1 MSGKDEQMATGLADK
16 VVAGDRRAAARLIS
30 LIEDGDES
38 IRPELAELHYRGG
51 KAHIVG
57 VTGSPGAGKS
67 TLIHK
72 LARSWRRRGR
82 TVGVI
87 AVDPSSPF
95 TGGALLGDRIR
106 MQDLATDSGVF
117 IRSMSSRGSSGGV
130 AKATADAVR
139 VLDALGM
146 DIVVVETVGAGQ
158 SEVAVMDVVH
168 TVLVVVVPGLGDDI
182 QAIKA
187 GILEIGDIFV
197 INKADRDGVEA
208 AQRELE
214 MMLELDDG
222 SRTGWRPPILR
233 TIASKSE
240 GIDALVDKI
249 GEHWDMI
256 RKEGLLEE
264 AERKRC
270 KREVLELLKHKAV
283 LSLLAEYGP
292 DDFDALVKA
301 VADRKMHPHDAVEKI
316 MEKRKEKKNA

>member
-1 MSGKDEQMATGLADK
+1 MAQGLAEK
-16 VVAGDRRAAARLIS
+16 VAAGDRRAAARLIS

-38 IRPELAELHYRGG
+38 IGPELAALHNGG
-51 KAHIVG
+51 GRAHIVG
-57 VTGSPGAGKS
+57 VTGTPGAGKS

-72 LARSWRRRGR
+72 LAHGWRRMDR

-95 TGGALLGDRIR
+95 SGGALLGDRIR
-106 MQDLATDSGVF
+106 MQDLATDPGVF
-117 IRSMSSRGSSGGV
+117 IRSMSTRGSAGGV
-130 AKATADAVR
+130 ARATADAVR

-146 DIVVVETVGAGQ
+146 DLVIVETVGAGQ

-214 MMLELDDG
+214 MMLELDDD
-222 SRTGWRPPILR
+222 SRKGWRPPILR
-233 TIASKSE
+233 TVASRSE
-240 GIDALVDKI
+240 GIDALIEKI
-249 GEHWDMI
+249 DEHRQMMQ
-256 RKEGLLEE
+256 REGLLEE
-264 AERKRC
+264 SERRRC
-270 KREVLELLKHKAV
+270 RREVLELLKHKAV
-283 LSLLAEYGP
+283 LSLLADYGP

-301 VADRKMHPHDAVEKI
+301 VADRKIHPHDAVEKI
-316 MEKRKEKKNA
+316 MEKRKGKK

>member
-1 MSGKDEQMATGLADK
+1 MGLAER
-16 VVAGDRRAAARLIS
+16 VASGDRRAAARLIS

-38 IRPELAELHYRGG
+38 IRAELAELHCRGG

-72 LARSWRRRGR
+72 LARTWRQRGR
-82 TVGVI
+82 TVGII

-106 MQDLATDSGVF
+106 MQELSTDPGVF
-117 IRSMSSRGSSGGV
+117 IRSMSSRGNLGGV
-130 AKATADAVR
+130 ARATADAVR

-146 DIVVVETVGAGQ
+146 EKVIVETVGAGQ
-158 SEVAVMDVVH
+158 SEVAVMDLVH

-214 MMLELDDG
+214 MMLELGGD
-222 SRTGWRPPILR
+222 RTGWRPPILR
-233 TIASKSE
+233 TVARTGD
-240 GIDALVDKI
+240 GIDDLLDRI
-249 GEHWDMI
+249 EEHWAMI
-256 RKEGLLEE
+256 RREGLLEE
-264 AERKRC
+264 SERQRC
-270 KREVLELLKHKAV
+270 RREVIELLKHKAV

-292 DDFDALVKA
+292 DDFDALIRS

-316 MEKRKEKKNA
+316 MEKRKGKK

>member
-1 MSGKDEQMATGLADK
+1 MGLAER
-16 VVAGDRRAAARLIS
+16 VASGDRRAAARLIS
-30 LIEDGDES
+30 QIEDGDES
-38 IRPELAELHYRGG
+38 IRPELADLHSRGG

-72 LARSWRRRGR
+72 LARTWRERGK
-82 TVGVI
+82 TVGII

-106 MQDLATDSGVF
+106 MQELSTDQGVF
-117 IRSMSSRGSSGGV
+117 IRSMSSRGNPGGV

-146 DIVVVETVGAGQ
+146 DKVIVETVGAGQ

-208 AQRELE
+208 AQLELQ
-214 MMLELDDG
+214 MMLELG
-222 SRTGWRPPILR
+222 GEQKGWRPPIVKTVAR
-233 TIASKSE
+233 TGD
-240 GIDALVDKI
+240 GIGTLVDEIEK
-249 GEHWDMI
+249 HWDMI
-256 RKEGLLEE
+256 KREGLLEE
-264 AERKRC
+264 SERQRC
-270 KREVLELLKHKAV
+270 RREVIELLKHKAV
-283 LSLLAEYGP
+283 LSLLSEYGS
-292 DDFDALVKA
+292 DDFDALIRD
-301 VADRKMHPHDAVEKI
+301 VASRKMHPHDAVEKI
-316 MEKRKEKKNA
+316 MEKRKGKK

>member
-1 MSGKDEQMATGLADK
+1 MGLAEK
-16 VVAGDRRAAARLIS
+16 VASGDRRAAARLIS

-38 IRPELAELHYRGG
+38 IRTELADLHQRGG

-72 LARSWRRRGR
+72 MAREWRQRGK
-82 TVGVI
+82 TVGII

-106 MQDLATDSGVF
+106 MQELSTDQGVF
-117 IRSMSSRGSSGGV
+117 IRSMSSRGNPGGV

-146 DIVVVETVGAGQ
+146 ENIIVETVGAGQ

-214 MMLELDDG
+214 MMLELG
-222 SRTGWRPPILR
+222 GGTKGWRPPIVMTVAR
-233 TIASKSE
+233 TGD
-240 GIDALVDKI
+240 GIGGLVDEI
-249 GEHWDMI
+249 ERHWDMI
-256 RKEGLLEE
+256 KREGLLEE
-264 AERKRC
+264 AERQRC
-270 KREVLELLKHKAV
+270 RREVLELLKHKAV
-283 LSLLAEYGP
+283 LSLISEYGP
-292 DDFDALVKA
+292 DDFDALIHE
-301 VADRKMHPHDAVEKI
+301 VAKRKMHPHDAVEKI
-316 MEKRKEKKNA
+316 MERRKK

>member
-1 MSGKDEQMATGLADK
+1 MGLAEK
-16 VVAGDRRAAARLIS
+16 VASGDRRAAARLIS

-38 IRPELAELHYRGG
+38 IRTELADLHCRGG
-51 KAHIVG
+51 HAHIVG

-72 LARSWRRRGR
+72 LAREWRQRGK
-82 TVGVI
+82 TVGII

-106 MQDLATDSGVF
+106 MQELSTDQGVF
-117 IRSMSSRGSSGGV
+117 IRSMSSRGNPGGV

-146 DIVVVETVGAGQ
+146 EKVIVETVGAGQ

-187 GILEIGDIFV
+187 GILEIGDLFV

-214 MMLELDDG
+214 MMLELEG
-222 SRTGWRPPILR
+222 EAKGWRPPIVK
-233 TIASKSE
+233 TIARTGE
-240 GIDALVDKI
+240 GIGELVDNI
-249 GEHWDMI
+249 EGHWDMI
-256 RKEGLLEE
+256 KREGLLEE
-264 AERKRC
+264 SERQRC
-270 KREVLELLKHKAV
+270 RREVLELLKHKAV
-283 LSLLAEYGP
+283 LALLSEYGP
-292 DDFDALVKA
+292 DDFDALVRE
-301 VADRKMHPHDAVEKI
+301 VARRKLHPHDAVEKI
-316 MEKRKEKKNA
+316 MEKRKK

>member
-1 MSGKDEQMATGLADK
+1 MPTDLAGG
-16 VVAGDRRAAARLIS
+16 VLAGDRRAAARLIT
-30 LIEDGDES
+30 LIEDGDCS
-38 IRPELAELHYRGG
+38 IRPALARLHLRGG

-57 VTGSPGAGKS
+57 VTGTPGAGKS

-72 LARSWRRRGR
+72 MAKSWRKAKKS
-82 TVGVI
+82 VGII

-130 AKATADAVR
+130 ARATADAVR

-146 DIVVVETVGAGQ
+146 DIVIVETVGAGQ
-158 SEVAVMDVVH
+158 SEVAVMDVVQ
-168 TVLVVVVPGLGDDI
+168 TVVVVVVPGLGDDI

-214 MMLELDDG
+214 MMLELGD
-222 SRTGWRPPILR
+222 SCRKGWRPKIVR
-233 TIASKSE
+233 TVASRSQ
-240 GIDALVDKI
+240 GIDELIENIESHREMMK
-249 GEHWDMI
+249 
-256 RKEGLLEE
+256 REGLLEQS
-264 AERKRC
+264 ERKRC
-270 KREVLELLKHKAV
+270 RREVLELLKHKAV

-301 VADRKMHPHDAVEKI
+301 VAERKIHPHDAVERI
-316 MEKRKEKKNA
+316 MEKKKR

>member
-1 MSGKDEQMATGLADK
+1 MGLAER
-16 VVAGDRRAAARLIS
+16 VASGDRRAAARLIS
-30 LIEDGDES
+30 QIEDGDES
-38 IRPELAELHYRGG
+38 IRPELADLHGRGG

-72 LARSWRRRGR
+72 LARTWRERGK
-82 TVGVI
+82 TVGII

-106 MQDLATDSGVF
+106 MQELSTDPGVF
-117 IRSMSSRGSSGGV
+117 IRSMSSRGNPGGV

-146 DIVVVETVGAGQ
+146 DKVIVETVGAGQ

-208 AQRELE
+208 AQLELQ
-214 MMLELDDG
+214 MMLELG
-222 SRTGWRPPILR
+222 GEQKGWRPPIVKTVAR
-233 TIASKSE
+233 TGD
-240 GIDALVDKI
+240 GIGTLVDEIEK
-249 GEHWDMI
+249 HWDMI
-256 RKEGLLEE
+256 KREGLLEE
-264 AERKRC
+264 SERQRC
-270 KREVLELLKHKAV
+270 RREVIELLKHKAV
-283 LSLLAEYGP
+283 LSLLSEYGS
-292 DDFDALVKA
+292 DDFDALIRD
-301 VADRKMHPHDAVEKI
+301 VASRKMHPHDAVEKI
-316 MEKRKEKKNA
+316 MEKRKGKK

>member
-1 MSGKDEQMATGLADK
+1 MGLAEK
-16 VVAGDRRAAARLIS
+16 VASGDRRAAARMIS

-38 IRPELAELHYRGG
+38 IRTELADLHQRGG

-72 LARSWRRRGR
+72 MAREWRQRGK
-82 TVGVI
+82 TVGII

-106 MQDLATDSGVF
+106 MQELSTDQGVF
-117 IRSMSSRGSSGGV
+117 IRSMSSRGNPGGV

-146 DIVVVETVGAGQ
+146 ENIIVETVGAGQ

-214 MMLELDDG
+214 MMLELG
-222 SRTGWRPPILR
+222 GGTKGWRPPIVMTVAR
-233 TIASKSE
+233 TGD
-240 GIDALVDKI
+240 GIGGLVDEI
-249 GEHWDMI
+249 ERHWDMI
-256 RKEGLLEE
+256 KREGLLEE
-264 AERKRC
+264 AERQRC
-270 KREVLELLKHKAV
+270 RREVLELLKHKAV
-283 LSLLAEYGP
+283 LSLISEYGP
-292 DDFDALVKA
+292 DDFDALIHE
-301 VADRKMHPHDAVEKI
+301 VAKRKMHPHDAVEKI
-316 MEKRKEKKNA
+316 MERRKK

>member
-1 MSGKDEQMATGLADK
+1 MGLAQK
-16 VVAGDRRAAARLIS
+16 VAGGDRRAAARLIS
-30 LIEDGDES
+30 LIEDGDDS
-38 IRPELAELHYRGG
+38 IRPELAELHRNSGH
-51 KAHIVG
+51 AQIIG

-72 LARSWRRRGR
+72 LARGFRERGK

-106 MQDLATDSGVF
+106 MNDLSTDPGVF
-117 IRSMSSRGSSGGV
+117 IRSMSSRGNPGGI
-130 AKATADAVR
+130 AKATCDATR

-146 DIVVVETVGAGQ
+146 DKVIVETVGAGQ
-158 SEVAVMDVVH
+158 SEVDVMDVVH
-168 TVLVVVVPGLGDDI
+168 TVLVIVVPGLGDDI

-214 MMLELDDG
+214 MMLELENEKG
-222 SRTGWRPPILR
+222 PWKAPVLKTV
-233 TIASKSE
+233 ASKSE
-240 GIDALVDKI
+240 GIAPLIDKI
-249 GEHWDMI
+249 EEHWDVI
-256 RKEGLLEE
+256 RKEGILEE
-264 AERKRC
+264 TERKRC
-270 KREVLELLKHKAV
+270 RREVLELLKHKAV

-292 DDFDALVKA
+292 DNFDTLIGK
-301 VADRKMHPHDAVEKI
+301 VAARKLHPHDAVEAI
-316 MEKRKEKKNA
+316 LGRKMPRKKTKNAKK

>member
-1 MSGKDEQMATGLADK
+1 MGLAEK
-16 VVAGDRRAAARLIS
+16 VASGDRRAAARLIS

-38 IRPELAELHYRGG
+38 IRTELADLHQRGG

-72 LARSWRRRGR
+72 MAREWRQRGK
-82 TVGVI
+82 TVGII

-106 MQDLATDSGVF
+106 MQELSTDQGVF
-117 IRSMSSRGSSGGV
+117 IRSMSSRGNPGGV

-146 DIVVVETVGAGQ
+146 ENIIVETVGAGQ

-214 MMLELDDG
+214 MMLELG
-222 SRTGWRPPILR
+222 GETKGWRPPIVKTVAR
-233 TIASKSE
+233 TGD
-240 GIDALVDKI
+240 GIGGLVDEIEK
-249 GEHWDMI
+249 HWDMI
-256 RKEGLLEE
+256 KREGLLEE
-264 AERKRC
+264 AERQRC
-270 KREVLELLKHKAV
+270 RREVLELLKHKAV
-283 LSLLAEYGP
+283 LSLISEYGP
-292 DDFDALVKA
+292 DDFDALIHE
-301 VADRKMHPHDAVEKI
+301 VAKRKMHPHDAVEKI
-316 MEKRKEKKNA
+316 MERRKK

>member
-1 MSGKDEQMATGLADK
+1 MGLAQK
-16 VVAGDRRAAARLIS
+16 VAGGDRRAAARLIS
-30 LIEDGDES
+30 LIEDGDDS
-38 IRPELAELHYRGG
+38 IRPELAELHRNSGH
-51 KAHIVG
+51 AQIIG
-57 VTGSPGAGKS
+57 VTGSPGTGKS

-72 LARSWRRRGR
+72 LARGFRERGK

-106 MQDLATDSGVF
+106 MNDLSTDPGVF
-117 IRSMSSRGSSGGV
+117 IRSMSSRGNPGGI
-130 AKATADAVR
+130 AKATCDATR

-146 DIVVVETVGAGQ
+146 DKVIVETVGAGQ

-168 TVLVVVVPGLGDDI
+168 TVLVIVVPGLGDDI

-214 MMLELDDG
+214 MMLEFENEKG
-222 SRTGWRPPILR
+222 PWRPPVLR
-233 TIASKSE
+233 TVANKSE
-240 GIDALVDKI
+240 GIAPLIDKI
-249 GEHWDMI
+249 DAHWDVI
-256 RKEGLLEE
+256 RKEGILEE
-264 AERKRC
+264 MERKRC
-270 KREVLELLKHKAV
+270 RREVLELLKHKAV

-292 DDFDALVKA
+292 DNFDTLIGH
-301 VADRKMHPHDAVEKI
+301 VASKKLHPHDAVEAILSK
-316 MEKRKEKKNA
+316 KRPNNKKKNKKK

>member
-1 MSGKDEQMATGLADK
+1 MPTDLAEG
-16 VVAGDRRAAARLIS
+16 VLSGDRRAAARLIT

-38 IRPELAELHYRGG
+38 IRPQLARLHIGG
-51 KAHIVG
+51 GGAHIIG
-57 VTGSPGAGKS
+57 ITGTPGAGKS

-72 LARSWRRRGR
+72 LAKCWRKAKK
-82 TVGVI
+82 TVGII

-130 AKATADAVR
+130 ARATADAVR

-146 DIVVVETVGAGQ
+146 DMVIVETVGAGQ
-158 SEVAVMDVVH
+158 SEVAVMDVVQ
-168 TVLVVVVPGLGDDI
+168 TVVVVVVPGLGDDI

-208 AQRELE
+208 TQRELE
-214 MMLELDDG
+214 MMLEFDDDC
-222 SRTGWRPPILR
+222 RKGWRPQIVR
-233 TIASKSE
+233 TVASKSE
-240 GIDALVDKI
+240 GIEELIGKI
-249 GEHWDMI
+249 EGHREMMK
-256 RKEGLLEE
+256 REGLLEE
-264 AERKRC
+264 SERRRC
-270 KREVLELLKHKAV
+270 RREVLELLKHKAV

-301 VADRKMHPHDAVEKI
+301 VAERKIHPHDAVERI
-316 MEKRKEKKNA
+316 MEKKKG

>member
-1 MSGKDEQMATGLADK
+1 MGLAEK
-16 VVAGDRRAAARLIS
+16 VASGDRRAAARLIS

-38 IRPELAELHYRGG
+38 IRTELADLHCRGG
-51 KAHIVG
+51 HAHIVG

-72 LARSWRRRGR
+72 LAREWRQRGK
-82 TVGVI
+82 TVGII

-106 MQDLATDSGVF
+106 MQELSTDQGVF
-117 IRSMSSRGSSGGV
+117 IRSMSSRGNPGGV

-146 DIVVVETVGAGQ
+146 EKVIVETVGAGQ

-187 GILEIGDIFV
+187 GILEIGDLFV
-197 INKADRDGVEA
+197 INKADRDGVEV

-214 MMLELDDG
+214 MMLELEG
-222 SRTGWRPPILR
+222 EAKGWRPLIFK
-233 TIASKSE
+233 TIARTGE
-240 GIDALVDKI
+240 GIGELVDNI
-249 GEHWDMI
+249 EGHWDMI
-256 RKEGLLEE
+256 KREGLLEE
-264 AERKRC
+264 SERQRC
-270 KREVLELLKHKAV
+270 RREVLELLKHKAV
-283 LSLLAEYGP
+283 LALLSEYGP
-292 DDFDALVKA
+292 DDFDALVRE
-301 VADRKMHPHDAVEKI
+301 VARRKLHPHDAVEKI
-316 MEKRKEKKNA
+316 MEKRKK

>member
-1 MSGKDEQMATGLADK
+1 MPTALGLAEK
-16 VVAGDRRAAARLIS
+16 VLAGDRRAAARLIT
-30 LIEDGDES
+30 LIENGDES
-38 IRPELAELHYRGG
+38 VRPELAELHHRGG

-72 LARSWRRRGR
+72 LARCWRQRQR
-82 TVGVI
+82 TVGII

-106 MQDLATDSGVF
+106 MQDLATDQGVF

-168 TVLVVVVPGLGDDI
+168 TVLVVVVPGLGDEI

-208 AQRELE
+208 TQRELE
-214 MMLELDDG
+214 MMLELDD
-222 SRTGWRPPILR
+222 RCRKGWRPPVVL
-233 TIASKSE
+233 TVASKSE
-240 GIDALVDKI
+240 GIDALVEKVD
-249 GEHWDMI
+249 GHWDMI
-256 RKEGLLEE
+256 RREGLLQE
-264 AERKRC
+264 AERQRC
-270 KREVLELLKHKAV
+270 RREVLELLKHKAV
-283 LSLLAEYGP
+283 LSLLSEYGP
-292 DDFDALVKA
+292 DDFDALIKA
-301 VADRKMHPHDAVEKI
+301 VADRKMHPHEAVEKI
-316 MEKRKEKKNA
+316 MENKKERKRK

>member
-1 MSGKDEQMATGLADK
+1 MGLAEK
-16 VVAGDRRAAARLIS
+16 VASGDRRAAARLIS

-38 IRPELAELHYRGG
+38 IRAELAELHRRGG

-57 VTGSPGAGKS
+57 VTGTPGAGKS

-72 LARSWRRRGR
+72 LARGWRQRGR
-82 TVGVI
+82 TVGII

-106 MQDLATDSGVF
+106 MQELSTDPGVF
-117 IRSMSSRGSSGGV
+117 IRSMSSRGNPGGV

-146 DIVVVETVGAGQ
+146 EKVIVETVGAGQ

-168 TVLVVVVPGLGDDI
+168 TVLVVMVPGLGDDI

-208 AQRELE
+208 VQRELE
-214 MMLELDDG
+214 MMLELEGDMG
-222 SRTGWRPPILR
+222 AWRPPIMR
-233 TIASKSE
+233 TVART
-240 GIDALVDKI
+240 GDGVDALLDKI
-249 GEHWDMI
+249 DEHRGMME
-256 RKEGLLEE
+256 REGLLEE
-264 AERKRC
+264 AERRRC
-270 KREVLELLKHKAV
+270 RREVLELLKHKAV
-283 LSLLAEYGP
+283 LSLLADYGP
-292 DDFDALVKA
+292 DDFDALITM

-316 MEKRKEKKNA
+316 MEKRKKN

>member
-1 MSGKDEQMATGLADK
+1 MGLAER
-16 VVAGDRRAAARLIS
+16 VASGDRRAAARLIS

-38 IRPELAELHYRGG
+38 IRPELAELHSRGG

-72 LARSWRRRGR
+72 LAKGWRERGK
-82 TVGVI
+82 TVGII

-106 MQDLATDSGVF
+106 MQELSTDQGVF
-117 IRSMSSRGSSGGV
+117 IRSMSSRGNQGGV

-146 DIVVVETVGAGQ
+146 DKVIVETVGAGQ

-168 TVLVVVVPGLGDDI
+168 TVVVVIVPGLGDEI

-214 MMLELDDG
+214 MMLELDGEKDD
-222 SRTGWRPPILR
+222 WRPPIVKTVAR
-233 TIASKSE
+233 TGDGIAE
-240 GIDALVDKI
+240 VVDKI
-249 GEHWDMI
+249 DEHWAMI
-256 RKEGLLEE
+256 KREGLLEE
-264 AERKRC
+264 SERQRSR
-270 KREVLELLKHKAV
+270 REVLELLKHKAV
-283 LSLLAEYGP
+283 LSLLSEYGP
-292 DDFDALVKA
+292 DDFDALIKD
-301 VADRKMHPHDAVEKI
+301 VAARKMHPHDAVERI
-316 MEKRKEKKNA
+316 MEKKKGKN

>member
-1 MSGKDEQMATGLADK
+1 MGLAEK
-16 VVAGDRRAAARLIS
+16 VSSGDRRAAARLIS

-38 IRPELAELHYRGG
+38 IRPELAELHSSGG
-51 KAHIVG
+51 RAQIVG

-72 LARSWRRRGR
+72 LARTWRERKR
-82 TVGVI
+82 TVGII

-106 MQDLATDSGVF
+106 MQELATDQGVF
-117 IRSMSSRGSSGGV
+117 IRSMSSRGNQGGV

-146 DIVVVETVGAGQ
+146 DKVIVETVGAGQ

-214 MMLELDDG
+214 MMLELDGDK
-222 SRTGWRPPILR
+222 SGWRPPVLKTVAR
-233 TIASKSE
+233 TGDGIA
-240 GIDALVDKI
+240 ALVDRI
-249 GEHWDMI
+249 DEHWDMI
-256 RKEGLLEE
+256 KREGLLGEK
-264 AERKRC
+264 ERQRC
-270 KREVLELLKHKAV
+270 RREVLELLKHKAV
-283 LSLLAEYGP
+283 LSLISEYGP
-292 DDFDALVKA
+292 DDFDALIKD
-301 VADRKMHPHDAVEKI
+301 VASRKMHPHDAVERI
-316 MEKRKEKKNA
+316 MEKKKKTG

>member
-1 MSGKDEQMATGLADK
+1 MGLAEK
-16 VVAGDRRAAARLIS
+16 VATGDRRAAARLIS
-30 LIEDGDES
+30 MIEDGDES
-38 IRPELAELHYRGG
+38 VRTELADLHCRGG
-51 KAHIVG
+51 RAHIVG

-72 LARSWRRRGR
+72 LALEWRRRGR
-82 TVGVI
+82 TVGII

-106 MQDLATDSGVF
+106 MQELSTDRGVF
-117 IRSMSSRGSSGGV
+117 IRSMSSRGNPGGV

-146 DIVVVETVGAGQ
+146 DKVIVETVGAGQ

-187 GILEIGDIFV
+187 GILEIGDLFV

-214 MMLELDDG
+214 MMLELSSEKG
-222 SRTGWRPPILR
+222 PWTPPIVKTVARTGD
-233 TIASKSE
+233 
-240 GIDALVDKI
+240 GIPELVGKI
-249 GEHWDMI
+249 DEHWEMI
-256 RKEGLLEE
+256 RREGLLEE
-264 AERKRC
+264 SERQRC
-270 KREVLELLKHKAV
+270 RREVLELLKHKAV
-283 LSLLAEYGP
+283 LSLLSEYGP
-292 DDFDALVKA
+292 DEFDALIHD
-301 VADRKMHPHDAVEKI
+301 VARRKLHPHDAVERI
-316 MEKRKEKKNA
+316 MGDKKRKN

>member
-1 MSGKDEQMATGLADK
+1 MPTDLAEG
-16 VVAGDRRAAARLIS
+16 VLAGDRRAAARLIT

-38 IRPELAELHYRGG
+38 IRPAMARLHLRGG
-51 KAHIVG
+51 NAHIVG
-57 VTGSPGAGKS
+57 VTGTPGAGKS

-72 LARSWRRRGR
+72 LAKSWRKARR
-82 TVGVI
+82 TVGII

-117 IRSMSSRGSSGGV
+117 IRSMSSRGSFGGV
-130 AKATADAVR
+130 ARATADAVR

-146 DIVVVETVGAGQ
+146 DMVIVETVGAGQ
-158 SEVAVMDVVH
+158 SEVAVMDVVQ
-168 TVLVVVVPGLGDDI
+168 TVVVVVIPGLGDDI

-214 MMLELDDG
+214 MMLELGDEC
-222 SRTGWRPPILR
+222 RKGWRPKIVR
-233 TIASKSE
+233 TVATRSE
-240 GIDALVDKI
+240 GIDELI
-249 GEHWDMI
+249 EMI
-256 RKEGLLEE
+256 AGHREMMKREGLLEE
-264 AERKRC
+264 AERRRC
-270 KREVLELLKHKAV
+270 RREVLELLKHKAV

-292 DDFDALVKA
+292 DDFDALVNA
-301 VADRKMHPHDAVEKI
+301 VAERKIHPHDAVERI
-316 MEKRKEKKNA
+316 MEKKKG

>member
-1 MSGKDEQMATGLADK
+1 MGLAEK
-16 VVAGDRRAAARLIS
+16 VASGDRRAAARLIS

-38 IRPELAELHYRGG
+38 IRAELADLHQRGG

-72 LARSWRRRGR
+72 MAREWRQRGK
-82 TVGVI
+82 TVGII

-106 MQDLATDSGVF
+106 MQELSTDQGVF
-117 IRSMSSRGSSGGV
+117 IRSMSSRGNPGGV

-146 DIVVVETVGAGQ
+146 ENIIVETVGAGQ
-158 SEVAVMDVVH
+158 SEVAVMDIVH

-214 MMLELDDG
+214 MMLELG
-222 SRTGWRPPILR
+222 GEEKGWRPPIVKTVAR
-233 TIASKSE
+233 TGD
-240 GIDALVDKI
+240 GISGLVDEIEK
-249 GEHWDMI
+249 HWDMI
-256 RKEGLLEE
+256 KREGLLEE
-264 AERKRC
+264 AERQRC
-270 KREVLELLKHKAV
+270 RREVLELLKHKAV
-283 LSLLAEYGP
+283 LLLISEYGP
-292 DDFDALVKA
+292 DDFDALIHE
-301 VADRKMHPHDAVEKI
+301 VAKRKMHPHDAVEKI
-316 MEKRKEKKNA
+316 MERRKK

>member
-1 MSGKDEQMATGLADK
+1 MGLAEK
-16 VVAGDRRAAARLIS
+16 VASGDRRAAARLIS

-38 IRPELAELHYRGG
+38 IRTELADLHQRGG

-72 LARSWRRRGR
+72 MAREWRQRGK
-82 TVGVI
+82 TVGII
-87 AVDPSSPF
+87 AVDPSSPL

-106 MQDLATDSGVF
+106 MQELSTDQGVF
-117 IRSMSSRGSSGGV
+117 IRSMSSRGNPGGV

-146 DIVVVETVGAGQ
+146 ENIIVETVGAGQ

-208 AQRELE
+208 AKRELE
-214 MMLELDDG
+214 MMLELG
-222 SRTGWRPPILR
+222 GGTKGWRPPIVMTVAR
-233 TIASKSE
+233 TGD
-240 GIDALVDKI
+240 GIGGLVDEI
-249 GEHWDMI
+249 ERHWDMI
-256 RKEGLLEE
+256 KREGLLEE
-264 AERKRC
+264 AERQRC
-270 KREVLELLKHKAV
+270 RREVLELLKHKAV
-283 LSLLAEYGP
+283 LSLISEYGP
-292 DDFDALVKA
+292 DDFDALIHE
-301 VADRKMHPHDAVEKI
+301 VAKRKMHPHDAVEKI
-316 MEKRKEKKNA
+316 MERRKK